1 MDSAGNQLFA
11 TYLPP
16 GNYSFGGSSAVG
28 TPILLTASGAVQ
40 VVESQSISSPY
51 AGCMVDGA
59 SFSNESTTSPG
70 AIVTVFGSGLGPN
83 QGTGFGLV
91 NGLVPTSL
99 GGTQALVNGQ
109 PVPILFSS
117 YWQVNLVLPYSLP
130 VGTIPTVQVV
140 SGETASNT
148 LADADVQPAA
158 ISLFQV
164 NGTAVAL
171 NQDGT
176 VNSPLNPAK
185 AGSTVSLFGTGGGQ
199 TGPPS
204 VAGEVTPSEQRPLA
218 EQPQVQ
224 IYDGPMLV
232 VTYAGAAPDLV
243 SGVTQIK
250 VQLPSAIPAVAGFA
264 SGTLPIQIVRPA
276 LSFNPGYVTL
286 SVAVN

>member
-1 MDSAGNQLFA
+1 
-11 TYLPP
+11 
-16 GNYSFGGSSAVG
+16 
-28 TPILLTASGAVQ
+28 
-40 VVESQSISSPY
+40 
-51 AGCMVDGA
+51 
-59 SFSNESTTSPG
+59 
-70 AIVTVFGSGLGPN
+70 
-83 QGTGFGLV
+83 
-91 NGLVPTSL
+91 
-99 GGTQALVNGQ
+99 
-109 PVPILFSS
+109 VPILFSS